1 MSANGSQRRPDREI
15 TSRYDRS
22 MTKTASPEVVP
33 LSGPTGRLVAAR
45 REQLRQVLERHGV
58 RNARIFGSV
67 ARGDDHQGSDLD
79 ILVDFAP
86 RTSLFTILRIQ
97 DELEAI
103 LGVPVDLVPD
113 SGLKHRVRVRVQQ
126 DLIAL

>member
-1 MSANGSQRRPDREI
+1 MP
-15 TSRYDRS
+15 
-22 MTKTASPEVVP
+22 KTATPVAVP

-45 REQLRQVLERHGV
+45 RDQMREVLERHGV
-58 RNARIFGSV
+58 RNARLFGSV
-67 ARGDDHQGSDLD
+67 ARGDDHDGSDLD
-79 ILVDFAP
+79 VLVDFAP

-113 SGLKHRVRVRVQQ
+113 SGLKDRVRVRVQQ